1 MGTKKTKKSKQRS
14 IHEMELAEV
23 ARQASGNLDDTW
35 WLSWSKTPEE
45 RKAKWRHLVRAV
57 LEEAIYRVEANI
69 NKE

>member
-1 MGTKKTKKSKQRS
+1 MSTKKTKKPKQRS

-57 LEEAIYRVEANI
+57 LEEAIYRVEAKI
-69 NKE
+69 K

>member
-1 MGTKKTKKSKQRS
+1 MGTKKTKKKKAKRS
-14 IHEMELAEV
+14 VHEMEMAEV

-45 RKAKWRHLVRAV
+45 RKAKWRHLVRVV

-69 NKE
+69 K